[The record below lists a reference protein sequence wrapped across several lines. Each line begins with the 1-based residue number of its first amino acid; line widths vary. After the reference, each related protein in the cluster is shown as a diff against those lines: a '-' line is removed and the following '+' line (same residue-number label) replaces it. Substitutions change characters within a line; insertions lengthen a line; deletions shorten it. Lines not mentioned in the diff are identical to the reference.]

1 MPETDPPMAYAGFWR
16 RLTAFA
22 IDMLVFLPP
31 YWLHEQAT
39 RVSPLVALVAVL
51 AINVAGMTY
60 VIGCHARWGQTIG
73 KMVLGI
79 RVVQVDGAPV
89 TVRQALLRSA
99 VDLAFVLV
107 GIPSTAYVLLTW
119 SGPEWG
125 TMTDLDRNALVVD
138 QDPLNRYSFALETAW
153 QASEFVVL
161 LFNAK
166 RRALHDFIAGTVVVR
181 SRGEVV

>member
-1 MPETDPPMAYAGFWR
+1 MIYAGFWR

-22 IDMLVFLPP
+22 VDVLVVAAP
-31 YWLHEQAT
+31 YWLHEQAW
-39 RVSPLVALVAVL
+39 RVSPLVALVATLVL
-51 AINVAGMTY
+51 DVSSQAY

-79 RVVQVDGAPV
+79 RVVQLDGAPI
-89 TVRQALLRSA
+89 TPRHALLRNA
-99 VDLAFVLV
+99 VEIGLVLI
-107 GIPSTAYVLLTW
+107 GIPSMAYVLLTW
-119 SGPEWG
+119 NGPEW
-125 TMTDLDRNALVVD
+125 TTIPDLDRHRLVVD
-138 QDPLNRYSFALETAW
+138 RDPLSNYAFGLVTLW

-181 SRGEVV
+181 SPGGRFGL